1 MLTIKCPSCATE
13 GRISFVD
20 PDFEGP
26 YTCWKCHGLF
36 SIKVQAGQLTSCQPL
51 SREDFQKQQEIEALK
66 AQFRRNPSDE
76 DKV

>member
-51 SREDFQKQQEIEALK
+51 SREEFQRQQEIEDLK

-76 DKV
+76 DKA

>member
-51 SREDFQKQQEIEALK
+51 SREEFQKQQEIEALK

-76 DKV
+76 DKA

>member
-1 MLTIKCPSCATE
+1 MLTIKCPGCATE

-51 SREDFQKQQEIEALK
+51 SREEFQRQQEIEALK
-66 AQFRRNPSDE
+66 SQFRRSPADE
-76 DKV
+76 DKA

>member
-36 SIKVQAGQLTSCQPL
+36 SIKVQAGRLTSCQPL
-51 SREDFQKQQEIEALK
+51 SREEFQRQQEIEALK
-66 AQFRRNPSDE
+66 SQFRRSPADE
-76 DKV
+76 DKA